1 MTSQQAAPQGR
12 NKALHINRHRQ
23 GRTAPQARAE
33 VLQLRS
39 QRGALQALF
48 ILGLGFVLALMLAL
62 PLRAEGSLIK
72 SHGFAEFGA
81 LKYPAGFTHF
91 DYVNPDAPK
100 GGELAISAVG
110 TFDSMNPYS
119 RTGRAGA
126 MSSEQFE
133 SMLVESYDEPG
144 SFYGLLAESLEYPA
158 TQDWV
163 IFNLRP
169 EARFSDGSPVTAEDL
184 VFSHNL
190 LLDQGLKSYGDAVR
204 KRIPKAEV
212 LGPLQAKFYFAE
224 DISRRSLITQ
234 VGGVPVFSKAWFD
247 ADPENRRLDA
257 PRLDPGIGSG
267 PYVLETVDVNQ
278 RVVYRRN
285 PDYWGRDLNVSVGR
299 HNYDKIRIEYFGDSI
314 AAMEGFKAGVYT
326 LRSENSSKNW
336 ATAYGFDAVTRGD
349 VVQAA
354 IPDGNLSSPAGFI
367 MNLLRP
373 KFQDPRVREAVQLGF
388 NFEWT
393 NDSLQYGLFKQR
405 HAFWQDSAL
414 EAKGLPQGRELE
426 VLTALGDL
434 IDPAILTSEPVMA
447 HSSKPSRPN
456 DRRNLRRAMGLL
468 DAAGWA
474 VGDDGLRRNAAGEVL
489 SLEFLI
495 DNPTT
500 ARVVQPFVSNLQT
513 MGIDAV
519 LNRVDNA
526 QFSARRR
533 EKDFD
538 MIFSGYPL
546 SLEPSTELLQLFG
559 SAAHEFSVFNP
570 AGLADPAM
578 DILIDNIVN
587 ATTKEE
593 LYANTQ
599 ALDRLLRAKR
609 FMVPV
614 WYLDVSWVAFWDM
627 YRYPEPLPLYDTG
640 LVDLWWIDAEREADL
655 KASGALR

>member
-1 MTSQQAAPQGR
+1 MTSHQAGRQHQHRVPQRTARANARALQHEPQGVSQAILLLVVGA
-12 NKALHINRHRQ
+12 AL
-23 GRTAPQARAE
+23 TMM
-33 VLQLRS
+33 LT
-39 QRGALQALF
+39 
-48 ILGLGFVLALMLAL
+48 LMLAQ
-62 PLRAEGSLIK
+62 PLRAEGALIK
-72 SHGFAEFGA
+72 SHGFAEFGD
-81 LKYPAGFTHF
+81 LKYPKGFARF
-91 DYVNPDAPK
+91 DYVNPEAPK

-110 TFDSMNPYS
+110 TFDSMNPYA

-126 MSSEQFE
+126 LSSEQFE

-144 SFYGLLAESLEYPA
+144 SFYGLLAESLEYPE

-169 EARFSDGSPVTAEDL
+169 EARFSDGTPVTAEDL

-204 KRIPKAEV
+204 KRIPRAEV
-212 LGPLQAKFYFAE
+212 LGPHQAKFYFA
-224 DISRRSLITQ
+224 DGISRRSLITQ
-234 VGGVPVFSKAWFD
+234 IGGVPVFSKAWFD
-247 ADPENRRLDA
+247 ADPENRRLDT

-267 PYVLETVDVNQ
+267 PYVLETVDINQ
-278 RVVYRRN
+278 RIAYRRN
-285 PDYWGRDLNVSVGR
+285 LDYWGRDLNVSVGR
-299 HNYDKIRIEYFGDSI
+299 HNYDMIRIEYFGDSI

-326 LRSENSSKNW
+326 LRSENNSKNW
-336 ATAYGFDAVTRGD
+336 ATAYGFDAVKVGD

-354 IPDGNLSSPAGFI
+354 IPDGNLSSPSGFI

-393 NDSLQYGLFKQR
+393 NDSLQYGLFQQR
-405 HAFWQDSAL
+405 HAFWQDTDL

-447 HSSKPSRPN
+447 HSSKPKRPN
-456 DRRNLRRAMGLL
+456 DRSNLRRAMSLL
-468 DAAGWA
+468 DEAGWM

-500 ARVVQPFVSNLQT
+500 ARVVQPYISNLQT

-538 MIFSGYPL
+538 MVFSGYSL
-546 SLEPSTELLQLFG
+546 DLEPSTELLQMFG
-559 SAAHEFSVFNP
+559 SEAHQFSVFNP

-578 DILIDNIVN
+578 DVLIDNIVN

-593 LYANTQ
+593 LYANTR

-614 WYLDVSWVAFWDM
+614 WYLDVSWVAYWDM
-627 YRYPEPLPLYDTG
+627 YRYPEKLPPFDTG
-640 LVDLWWIDAEREADL
+640 LLDLWWIDAGREADL